1 MNKLVILSDIHGNLS
16 ALQAVIQD
24 FQSKYSPEAI
34 VLLGDLIDYGMRSN
48 EVIELIQN
56 LEKKYPIFCNIQG
69 NHEATAMSPENHLN
83 KFSSERGKTSIL
95 YTIKHL
101 SRESFSYIKNCM
113 ENEGKKVLE
122 LNDNKIL
129 CVHGDLTSPFWGKMS
144 YEEMLCPEYSVFDY
158 VFSGHSH
165 IPHLTDIFYEINNP
179 STRNKKKTTFINPG
193 SVGQPRNHNPFVQY
207 VYLDLFTETIHYNAV
222 SYDIDTEQ
230 KFFTQEIDLFY
241 KNRIR
246 LGI

>member
-83 KFSSERGKTSIL
+83 KFS
-95 YTIKHL
+95 
-101 SRESFSYIKNCM
+101 N
-113 ENEGKKVLE
+113 
-122 LNDNKIL
+122 
-129 CVHGDLTSPFWGKMS
+129 
-144 YEEMLCPEYSVFDY
+144 
-158 VFSGHSH
+158 
-165 IPHLTDIFYEINNP
+165 
-179 STRNKKKTTFINPG
+179 
-193 SVGQPRNHNPFVQY
+193 
-207 VYLDLFTETIHYNAV
+207 
-222 SYDIDTEQ
+222 
-230 KFFTQEIDLFY
+230 
-241 KNRIR
+241 
-246 LGI
+246 